1 MKRPDEAIE
10 QLGLDSGRK
19 CSCPTCVAQREVMA
33 WIEALE
39 AVARAA
45 ERDFRARDYHY
56 CIAKALEALK
66 EDR

>member
-1 MKRPDEAIE
+1 MKRPNEAIE
-10 QLGLDSGRK
+10 QLGLDSGRG
-19 CSCPTCVAQREVMA
+19 CSGPSCVARRELLA
-33 WIEALE
+33 WVEALE

-56 CIAKALEALK
+56 TVAKALQALK